1 MIERLAVLAIDK
13 ADGSLELVP
22 GEKGEIYQKTR
33 AMIRELNAMPS
44 HDVLRLRAFYQGGLL
59 KGYKFK
65 ANIIA
70 ATKPDPVVE
79 APEPEPEDAE
89 VEASA
94 DAKAV
99 REALKAKG
107 VKVPPRIGI
116 DALLKLAIDNGVEV

>member
-22 GEKGEIYQKTR
+22 GEKGDIYQMTR
-33 AMIRELNAMPS
+33 AKIRELNALPS

-70 ATKPDPVVE
+70 ASA
-79 APEPEPEDAE
+79 APEEDSDELAKRIR
-89 VEASA
+89 A
-94 DAKAV
+94 D
-99 REALKAKG
+99 LKAKG
-107 VKVPPRIGI
+107 VSVPPRIG
-116 DALLKLAIDNGVEV
+116 DAKLLELAEKHGVEV